1 MSVNTR
7 TKNGVIRE
15 LAIRY
20 MDGGGTVALYWNSET
35 EEISLAVTTPSDD
48 FTVGNIPPD
57 AALDA
62 WNHPYAYADYVL
74 KTGKS
79 RLNAAA

>member
-1 MSVNTR
+1 MSVNTI
-7 TKNGVIRE
+7 TANGVIRE
-15 LAIRY
+15 LAIRQNA
-20 MDGGGTVALYWNSET
+20 DGYVALYWNSET
-35 EEISLAVTTPSDD
+35 EEISLKVVQQGDD

-57 AALDA
+57 QALDA

-79 RLNAAA
+79 RRVAA